1 MQLVP
6 YEHSDEDFSAD
17 SDITYL
23 PSGDKSD
30 ISDFSDYE
38 ITQDNEKN
46 ITRCRKSNPNSWK
59 QNVTKFQRSQCLPYR
74 K

>member
-38 ITQDNEKN
+38 IAQDIEKKTN
-46 ITRCRKSNPNSWK
+46 
-59 QNVTKFQRSQCLPYR
+59 
-74 K
+74 